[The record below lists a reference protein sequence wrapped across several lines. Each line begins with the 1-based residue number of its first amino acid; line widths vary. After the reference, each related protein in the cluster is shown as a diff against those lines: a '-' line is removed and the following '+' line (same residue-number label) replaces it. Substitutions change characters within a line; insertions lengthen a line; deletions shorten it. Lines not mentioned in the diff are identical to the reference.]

1 MTLLRGRVPWR
12 LFFLAASVFAFVMA
26 VLPSVSLPGAP
37 PDKLLHVAA
46 FVVLSLLASL
56 AYPSARLMKL
66 AVGLIAF
73 GAFIE
78 IVQAIPATGRDA
90 SFWDWLADVLA
101 VIVTLG
107 VTGLVR
113 ARFGHRQAED

>member
-12 LFFLAASVFAFVMA
+12 LFFLASSVFAFVMA

-56 AYPSARLMKL
+56 AYPSAHLIKL
-66 AVGLIAF
+66 VLGLIAF
-73 GAFIE
+73 GALIE
-78 IVQAIPATGRDA
+78 LEQAIPATGRDA

-101 VIVTLG
+101 VIVMLG
-107 VTGLVR
+107 VTGLVH
-113 ARFGHRQAED
+113 ARFGYRQAEY